1 MRTRL
6 KNQYPEYRKMLTG
19 KLEYEAPNGNTQKFH
34 ARLKLKKDPKN
45 EELTIDNFIPKGT
58 KIK

>member
-1 MRTRL
+1 
-6 KNQYPEYRKMLTG
+6 MLTG
-19 KLEYEAPNGNTQKFH
+19 KLEYEAPNGNTEVFH
-34 ARLKLKKDPKN
+34 ARLKLKKDPKS